1 MRQSLYRPVL
11 RTVYRSRLGLQTT
24 LASPAWRR
32 STYLALA
39 DVAKLDRTCIR
50 SIGGRVVDGETTT
63 TTNAASK
70 STPAIINRGRQHLV
84 RSERLRPG
92 HRTLEP
98 PEAPPFRRPSRGPVR
113 TFGVRPKE
121 LLRSRRNHFISL
133 ARLRAKRA
141 LSTVLTVHD
150 LVLLLRHY
158 I

>member
-32 STYLALA
+32 STDLALA
-39 DVAKLDRTCIR
+39 DVAKLDRTCFR
-50 SIGGRVVDGETTT
+50 SIGGRVDGETTT

-70 STPAIINRGRQHLV
+70 STSTPYNRGRQHLV

-98 PEAPPFRRPSRGPVR
+98 EAAPFRRPSRGPVR

-121 LLRSRRNHFISL
+121 LLRRRRNHFISRGCEQSEHL
-133 ARLRAKRA
+133 ARSLPFM
-141 LSTVLTVHD
+141 
-150 LVLLLRHY
+150 